1 MKWGRMGDERGD
13 LGRLGRFAEPGV
25 AILVSLASGP
35 KHGYAMIEDIVA
47 FSGVRVGPGTL
58 YSALA
63 RLEERE
69 LIAPLPSDDRR
80 RPYRL
85 TDAGLLAL
93 REQLAQLRAFVTT
106 GDARL
111 VTA

>member
-1 MKWGRMGDERGD
+1 MGDEQDAWRG
-13 LGRLGRFAEPGV
+13 LGRFAEPGV

-35 KHGYAMIEDIVA
+35 KHGYAMIADIAA
-47 FSGVRVGPGTL
+47 FSGVRVGAGTL

-63 RLEERE
+63 RLEERGFV
-69 LIAPLPSDDRR
+69 APVPSDDRR

-85 TDAGLLAL
+85 TQAGQRAL
-93 REQLAQLRAFVTT
+93 RAQLAQLRGLVAA

-111 VTA
+111 VAG